1 MRSAVHGGVTN
12 DCLIAKIGAAA
23 SLSGLLL
30 FSTAALISSRSANAV
45 PAFAQQTGQ
54 PCKSCHVGGFG
65 PELTPFGREFKL
77 GGYTLRAHSSVPLAA
92 MVIASW
98 AHTQRD
104 QVPPPDHLSRNDNAV
119 VDQVSIF
126 AAGGVGSHFGGFSQ
140 VTYDG
145 VARQWSWDNLD
156 LRAVTKT
163 KLFGEDSVIGLS
175 LNNSPTVQDPWNT
188 LPAWGFP
195 FTDTAVSPTP
205 DAGQLIDG
213 PLAQNVLGLTAYG
226 WIGHKVYLEGG
237 GYWSPAPPTLRF
249 LGADPTDP
257 GSIHGVAPY
266 ARVAYQTKLVGG
278 TFELGGN
285 LLKAELFPGR
295 DRSSG
300 LADRYTDWGLDT
312 SWQTAVRSRDG
323 FSLNIRYERERA
335 DLRASCALQLIG
347 DGTSIGCGRYR
358 LNEWR
363 AAARYTLHDKL
374 GVTLSPFSITG
385 SRNDNV
391 FGDSARPDS
400 NGVLGQV
407 DYTVWPGGKSPFG
420 PLVNA
425 RVGVQY
431 TLYGKFNGRRH
442 NFDGAG
448 TNAADNN
455 VLRLFSWIAF

>member
-1 MRSAVHGGVTN
+1 MQTAVHSEATKGHP
-12 DCLIAKIGAAA
+12 IAKIGAVL
-23 SLSGLLL
+23 SVSGLLL
-30 FSTAALISSRSANAV
+30 FATAAFISARPANAV

-77 GGYTLRAHSSVPLAA
+77 GGYTLRAHSSIPLAA

-98 AHTQRD
+98 AHSKRD
-104 QVPPPDHLSRNDNAV
+104 QVPASDHLSRNNNGV

-126 AAGGVGSHFGGFSQ
+126 AAGGIGSHLGGFSQ
-140 VTYDG
+140 LTYDG
-145 VARQWSWDNLD
+145 VALQWAWDNLD
-156 LRAVTKT
+156 LRAVTQT
-163 KLFGEDSVIGLS
+163 KLFGEDSVLGLS
-175 LNNSPTVQDPWNT
+175 FNNSPTVEDPWNT

-205 DAGQLIDG
+205 DAGELIDG
-213 PLAQNVLGLTAYG
+213 ALAQTVLGLTAYA
-226 WIGHKVYLEGG
+226 WIGHRIYLEGG
-237 GYWSPAPPTLRF
+237 GYWSPTASTLRF
-249 LGADPTDP
+249 LGADPAEP
-257 GSIHGVAPY
+257 GSIRGATPY
-266 ARVAYQTKLVGG
+266 ARVAYQTKLAGG

-285 LLKAELFPGR
+285 LLKAALFPGR
-295 DRSSG
+295 NRSNG
-300 LADRYTDWGLDT
+300 LADRFTDWGVDT
-312 SWQTAVRSRDG
+312 SWQIAAGSTDR
-323 FSLNIRYERERA
+323 FSLNVRYERERA
-335 DLRASCALQLIG
+335 DLRASCELDLIG

-363 AAARYTLHDKL
+363 AAARYALSDKL
-374 GVTLSPFSITG
+374 GVTVSPFRITG

-391 FGDSARPDS
+391 FKDSGRPDS

-407 DYTVWPGGKSPFG
+407 DFTLWPSGNSPLG
-420 PLVNA
+420 PLANA

-431 TLYGKFNGRRH
+431 TIYGKFNGRRH

-448 TNAADNN
+448 ANAKDNN